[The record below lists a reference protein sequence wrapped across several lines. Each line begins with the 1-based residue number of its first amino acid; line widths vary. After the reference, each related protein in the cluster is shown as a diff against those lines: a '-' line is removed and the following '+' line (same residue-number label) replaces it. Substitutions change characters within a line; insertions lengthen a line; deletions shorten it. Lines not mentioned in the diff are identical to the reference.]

1 MNELMSRLTSRQKEE
16 IKARVESFPKSSF
29 KTTLSPSLCRVYRT
43 FHGRDFKVLAQI
55 SLFILWE
62 YLTPDAKKYLVSS
75 IKGMYVYLGI
85 LII

>member
-1 MNELMSRLTSRQKEE
+1 MSRLTSRQKEE

-62 YLTPDAKKYLVSS
+62 YLTPDEKNIWLALSKVCT
-75 IKGMYVYLGI
+75 YVYLGI